1 MGKDYGKEERLDE
14 DFYKLNK
21 QAVEDLVT
29 ADKENSPEVSKEE
42 LKQYKKH
49 SSINLP
55 TWLKILF
62 IKFWFAGAVCYFFLW
77 GLGLYVPS
85 HLDLMFIT
93 ALAMGFV
100 TDILENNILRFME
113 ETPGENDKWM
123 MVSVKGF
130 ISLIGNVLYSFVLM
144 FCVYGAYNL
153 INRAIIGVTGNT
165 DSVPFGVEPLAFG
178 LFYMGFDMLFLGIKV
193 LLSKILVKTRKN
205 S

>member
-1 MGKDYGKEERLDE
+1 MGKKYEKEEQIDK

-29 ADKENSPEVSKEE
+29 ADEGNSPEVTKEE
-42 LKQYKKH
+42 LKKYKKH

-55 TWLKILF
+55 SWLKVLF

-85 HLDLMFIT
+85 NLDLMAIT

-100 TDILENNILRFME
+100 MDMLENNILRFME

-123 MVSVKGF
+123 MITVKGF
-130 ISLIGNVLYSFVLM
+130 VSLIMNVLYSFVLM
-144 FCVYGAYNL
+144 ACVYGMYYL
-153 INRAIIGVTGNT
+153 INSSIISATGNM
-165 DSVPFGVEPLAFG
+165 DSLPFGVEPLGFG
-178 LFYMGFDMLFLGIKV
+178 LLFMAFDMLFVGIKM
-193 LLSKILVKTRKN
+193 LINKILAKSRNN

>member
-1 MGKDYGKEERLDE
+1 MGKKYEKEERIDQ

-21 QAVEDLVT
+21 AAVEDLVT
-29 ADKENSPEVSKEE
+29 ADSENSPEVSKEE
-42 LKQYKKH
+42 LKKYKKH

-55 TWLKILF
+55 TWLKVLF

-85 HLDLMFIT
+85 HLDLMAIT

-123 MVSVKGF
+123 MVTVRGF
-130 ISLIGNVLYSFVLM
+130 VSLIANVLYAFILM
-144 FCVYGAYNL
+144 FCVYGTYYL
-153 INRAIIGVTGNT
+153 INAAIIGASGNP
-165 DSVPFGVEPLAFG
+165 DSLPFGVEPLAFG
-178 LFYMGFDMLFLGIKV
+178 LFYMGFDMLFVG
-193 LLSKILVKTRKN
+193 VKMLINKMLAKARKN

>member
-1 MGKDYGKEERLDE
+1 MGKDLEREELIDK

-21 QAVEDLVT
+21 EAVEDLVT

-42 LKQYKKH
+42 LKKYKKT
-49 SSINLP
+49 SLNIP
-55 TWLKILF
+55 TWLKVLF
-62 IKFWFAGAVCYFFLW
+62 LKFWFAGAACYFFLW

-85 HLDLMFIT
+85 QLDLMFIT

-100 TDILENNILRFME
+100 TDILENNILRYME

-130 ISLIGNVLYSFVLM
+130 VSLIGNVLYAFVLM

-153 INRAIIGVTGNT
+153 INRAIIGATGNVDT
-165 DSVPFGVEPLAFG
+165 LPLGVEPLGFG
-178 LFYMGFDMLFLGIKV
+178 LFYMGFDLLFLGIKM
-193 LLSKILVKTRKN
+193 LFSKILAKARKN